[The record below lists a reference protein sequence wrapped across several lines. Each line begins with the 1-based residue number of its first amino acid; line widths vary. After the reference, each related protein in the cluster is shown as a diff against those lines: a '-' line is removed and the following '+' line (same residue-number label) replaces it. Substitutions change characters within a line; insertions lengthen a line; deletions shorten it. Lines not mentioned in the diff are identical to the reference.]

1 MELKEYIHILR
12 KRIWIIIAFVA
23 VACIGAGIKNYFFT
37 VPIYEANAKLIVN
50 QAYNA
55 QGVPSLDISTIQT
68 NIKVINS
75 YMEIIKSSAILDK
88 VAAAY
93 PDLGMT
99 GNQIGQSIRAST
111 ANESQVMNL
120 TASGLSPD
128 KAAKTVNAVAK
139 VFKTQIPVI
148 MKVDNVTILSEAK
161 PADSSK
167 PINVNPIINILISF
181 IVGLLLAVGF
191 VFLLEYLDDTMKTEE
206 ELEKELNLPA
216 LAVISK
222 IRKDEIRS
230 SKHSSTSQKQ
240 VGDGQ
245 YVTINQ

>member
-1 MELKEYIHILR
+1 MELKEYMQILR
-12 KRIWIIIAFVA
+12 KRIWIIVAFVA
-23 VACIGAGIKNYFFT
+23 VACIGAGVKNYFFT

-55 QGVPSLDISTIQT
+55 EGVPSLDIGSIQT

-88 VAAAY
+88 VAATY
-93 PDLGMT
+93 PDLGMN
-99 GNQIGQSIRAST
+99 GNQLAQNISVTT
-111 ANESQVMNL
+111 ANESQVMSL
-120 TASGLSPD
+120 TATGLSSE

-139 VFKTQIPVI
+139 VFESQIPVI

-161 PADSSK
+161 PTESSR
-167 PINVNPIINILISF
+167 PINVNPTVNILISF
-181 IVGLLLAVGF
+181 LVGLLLAVGF
-191 VFLLEYLDDTMKTEE
+191 VFLLEYLDDTLKTED
-206 ELEKELNLPA
+206 ELEKELGIPA

-222 IRKDEIRS
+222 IKKEEVRS
-230 SKHSSTSQKQ
+230 SKQTTSQKQ

-245 YVTINQ
+245 YATVNQ

>member
-1 MELKEYIHILR
+1 
-12 KRIWIIIAFVA
+12 
-23 VACIGAGIKNYFFT
+23 
-37 VPIYEANAKLIVN
+37 
-50 QAYNA
+50 
-55 QGVPSLDISTIQT
+55 
-68 NIKVINS
+68 
-75 YMEIIKSSAILDK
+75 
-88 VAAAY
+88 
-93 PDLGMT
+93 MT

>member
-1 MELKEYIHILR
+1 MELKEYMQILR
-12 KRIWIIIAFVA
+12 KRIWIIVAFVA
-23 VACIGAGIKNYFFT
+23 VACIGAGVKNYFFT

-55 QGVPSLDISTIQT
+55 EGVPSLDIGSIQT

-88 VAAAY
+88 VAATY
-93 PDLGMT
+93 PDLGMN
-99 GNQIGQSIRAST
+99 GNQLAQNISVTT
-111 ANESQVMNL
+111 ANESQVMSL
-120 TASGLSPD
+120 TATGLSSE

-139 VFKTQIPVI
+139 VFESQIPVI

-161 PADSSK
+161 PTESSR
-167 PINVNPIINILISF
+167 PINVNPIVNILISF
-181 IVGLLLAVGF
+181 LVGLLLAVGF
-191 VFLLEYLDDTMKTEE
+191 VFLLEYLDDTLKSED
-206 ELEKELNLPA
+206 ELEKELGIPA

-222 IRKDEIRS
+222 IKKEEVRG
-230 SKHSSTSQKQ
+230 SKQTTSQKQ

-245 YVTINQ
+245 YATVNQ

>member
-1 MELKEYIHILR
+1 VELKEYMQILR
-12 KRIWIIIAFVA
+12 KRIWIIVAFVA
-23 VACIGAGIKNYFFT
+23 VACIGAGVKNYFFT

-55 QGVPSLDISTIQT
+55 EGVPSLDIGSIQT

-88 VAAAY
+88 VAATY
-93 PDLGMT
+93 PDLGMN
-99 GNQIGQSIRAST
+99 GNQLAQNISVTT
-111 ANESQVMNL
+111 ANESQVMSL
-120 TASGLSPD
+120 TATGLSSE

-139 VFKTQIPVI
+139 VFESQIPVI

-161 PADSSK
+161 PTESSR
-167 PINVNPIINILISF
+167 PINVNPTVNILISF
-181 IVGLLLAVGF
+181 LVGLLLAVGF
-191 VFLLEYLDDTMKTEE
+191 VFLLEYLDDTLKTED
-206 ELEKELNLPA
+206 ELEKELGIPA

-222 IRKDEIRS
+222 IKKEEVRS
-230 SKHSSTSQKQ
+230 SKQTTSQKQ

-245 YVTINQ
+245 YATVNQ

>member
-1 MELKEYIHILR
+1 MELKGYMQILR

-23 VACIGAGIKNYFFT
+23 VACIGAGVKNFFLT

-50 QAYNA
+50 QTYNA
-55 QGVPSLDISTIQT
+55 QGVPSLDISSIQT

-88 VAAAY
+88 VAATY
-93 PDLGMT
+93 PDLGLN
-99 GNQIGQSIRAST
+99 GNQLGQSLRVST
-111 ANESQVMNL
+111 ANESQVMSL
-120 TASGLSPD
+120 TVTGLSSE

-139 VFKTQIPVI
+139 VFKSQIPVI

-161 PADSSK
+161 PTDSSK
-167 PINVNPIINILISF
+167 PINVNPAINILISF

-191 VFLLEYLDDTMKTEE
+191 VFLLEYLDDTLKTED
-206 ELEKELNLPA
+206 ELEKELGIPT

-222 IRKDEIRS
+222 IRKDEGRF
-230 SKHSSTSQKQ
+230 SKQSTISQKQ

-245 YVTINQ
+245 YATANQ

>member
-1 MELKEYIHILR
+1 VELKEYMQILR
-12 KRIWIIIAFVA
+12 KRIWIIVAFVA
-23 VACIGAGIKNYFFT
+23 VACIGAGVKNYFFT

-55 QGVPSLDISTIQT
+55 EGVPSLDIGSIQT

-88 VAAAY
+88 VAATY
-93 PDLGMT
+93 PDLGMN
-99 GNQIGQSIRAST
+99 GNQLAQNISVTT
-111 ANESQVMNL
+111 ANESQVMSL
-120 TASGLSPD
+120 TATGLSSE

-139 VFKTQIPVI
+139 VFESQIPVI

-161 PADSSK
+161 PTESSR
-167 PINVNPIINILISF
+167 PINVNPIVNILISF
-181 IVGLLLAVGF
+181 LVGLLLAVGF
-191 VFLLEYLDDTMKTEE
+191 VFLLEYLDDTLKTED
-206 ELEKELNLPA
+206 ELEKELGIPA

-222 IRKDEIRS
+222 IKKEEVRG
-230 SKHSSTSQKQ
+230 SKQTTSQKQ

-245 YVTINQ
+245 YATVNQ